1 MSILQEVK
9 ELPAGPRDL
18 RKFSITVGIAFVVL
32 WAVFALLIPYLTGKG
47 ADPSRLSILWQIGA
61 VLAVV
66 GTLAPPVVKPLYYAW
81 MTMAL
86 ALGFVMTRVLLTI
99 FFFLVLTPVALVFKV
114 IGRDALHRKL
124 DRDAESYWI
133 DKQYLIADRSRF
145 EKFF

>member
-18 RKFSITVGIAFVVL
+18 RKFSLTVGTAFVVL
-32 WAVFALLIPYLTGKG
+32 WAVLAFVFPYLFEGG
-47 ADPSRLSILWQIGA
+47 RNLPILWQIGA
-61 VLAVV
+61 ALAVV
-66 GTLAPPVVKPLYYAW
+66 GTLLPALVKPLYYAW

-86 ALGFVMTRVLLTI
+86 ALGYVMTRVLLTI
-99 FFFLVLTPVALVFKV
+99 FFFLILTPVGLFFRL

-124 DRDAESYWI
+124 DREAESYWI
-133 DKQYLIADRSRF
+133 DKVNLIEDRSRY

>member
-1 MSILQEVK
+1 MSIFQEIK
-9 ELPAGPRDL
+9 EIPAGPRDL
-18 RKFSITVGIAFVVL
+18 RRFSLTVGAAFVVL
-32 WAVFALLIPYLTGKG
+32 WAVFAFVLPYLLGKG
-47 ADPSRLSILWQIGA
+47 GSLPILWQIGA

-66 GTLAPPVVKPLYYAW
+66 GGLAPPVVKPLFYAW

-99 FFFLVLTPVALVFKV
+99 FFFLVLTPVALVFRL

-124 DRDAESYWI
+124 DRDAASYWI
-133 DKQYLIADRSRF
+133 RKQYLIEDKTRF

>member
-1 MSILQEVK
+1 MSILQEIK
-9 ELPAGPRDL
+9 ELPSTSRDL
-18 RKFSITVGIAFVVL
+18 RKFSLTVGIAFVVL
-32 WAVFALLIPYLTGKG
+32 WAVFAFVIPYLFGKG
-47 ADPSRLSILWQIGA
+47 GSLPILWQIGVA
-61 VLAVV
+61 LAVV
-66 GTLAPPVVKPLYYAW
+66 GTLAPTVVKPLYYAW

-99 FFFLVLTPVALVFKV
+99 FFFLVLTPVALVFRL

-133 DKQYLIADRSRF
+133 DKQYLIEDRSRF